1 MKAMREEDGEGVRG
15 EEYNSLSSV
24 LSRDG
29 RK

>member
-1 MKAMREEDGEGVRG
+1 MKAMREEDGEGGSG